1 MPGDDVVT
9 DPSWQVTY
17 AVTMTAPPADVWPWL
32 VQMGIGRAG
41 FYSYDMIEKRLGLDV
56 HSVELIVPELQ
67 GLKVGDAMPFGA
79 FDLPVV
85 SLEPDRLLLLE
96 AEDSAV
102 GAGSFCFELL
112 PVEEETRLVF
122 RGRARFAEWDVE
134 SATKSA
140 AGLRQL
146 PMILGFEP
154 GSFVM
159 FRRML
164 LGLKERA
171 ERTAREGRNALT
183 APDGWWAERV
193 MAMDQQLAEREALL
207 DEGEAD
213 AEATIEAEAEATTE
227 AVLES
232 VRAQVAEAKARVA
245 KVRKGI
251 RDGGR
256 DRGEGGRGRPGR
268 ADGRRRAR
276 PGPRG
281 RAAAARAGRAGVLIA
296 GRAGAALRRLA
307 RRRTPRVRAGSSPRT
322 RRERQVRPCPRVRV
336 GLPFAGHRAD
346 AIRPRGRR
354 IVAIEASASG
364 DRVHVRLG
372 RLQGRSSS
380 GPRPA
385 AAGPRPRAA
394 PPGSWRRPPRPCGAG
409 GASAGA
415 RRSSRAGRRSRAR
428 R

>member
-1 MPGDDVVT
+1 MKARTAVALSVALSLAATAVAVSYSRKVRPLFRAWGATDEELAAPMPGDDVVT

-17 AVTMTAPPADVWPWL
+17 AVTVAAPPADVWPWL

-85 SLEPDRLLLLE
+85 SVEPEKLLLLE
-96 AEDSAV
+96 AEDSTV

-112 PVEEETRLVF
+112 PVEEGTRLVF

-171 ERTAREGRNALT
+171 ERTAREGRDAMT

-213 AEATIEAEAEATTE
+213 AEATIEAETEATKE

-232 VRAQVAEAKARVA
+232 VRTQATEAKARVA

-251 RDGGR
+251 RK
-256 DRGEGGRGRPGR
+256 E
-268 ADGRRRAR
+268 
-276 PGPRG
+276 
-281 RAAAARAGRAGVLIA
+281 AATAKKAN
-296 GRAGAALRRLA
+296 
-307 RRRTPRVRAGSSPRT
+307 
-322 RRERQVRPCPRVRV
+322 
-336 GLPFAGHRAD
+336 
-346 AIRPRGRR
+346 
-354 IVAIEASASG
+354 
-364 DRVHVRLG
+364 
-372 RLQGRSSS
+372 
-380 GPRPA
+380 
-385 AAGPRPRAA
+385 AAGPDA
-394 PPGSWRRPPRPCGAG
+394 PMADDGPGPVHVAEPPEPAP
-409 GASAGA
+409 AEPES
-415 RRSSRAGRRSRAR
+415 
-428 R
+428 

>member
-1 MPGDDVVT
+1 MKTRTAVALSVALSLAATAVAVSYTRRVRPLFRSWGATDDEVAAAMPGDDAVT

-17 AVTMTAPPADVWPWL
+17 AVTMAAQPADVWPWL
-32 VQMGIGRAG
+32 VQMGVGRAG

-67 GLKVGDAMPFGA
+67 GLAVGDAMPFGA

-85 SLEPDRLLLLE
+85 SLEPEKLLLLE
-96 AEDSAV
+96 AEDSTT

-112 PVEEETRLVF
+112 PVEEGTRLVF

-134 SATKSA
+134 SATRSA

-171 ERTAREGRNALT
+171 ERTAREGRDAMT

-193 MAMDQQLAEREALL
+193 MVMDQQLAEREALM

-213 AEATIEAEAEATTE
+213 AEAAIQAEAEATKE
-227 AVLES
+227 AVLAS
-232 VRAQVAEAKARVA
+232 VREQVSEAKARVE

-251 RDGGR
+251 R
-256 DRGEGGRGRPGR
+256 GE
-268 ADGRRRAR
+268 AAKTEK
-276 PGPRG
+276 
-281 RAAAARAGRAGVLIA
+281 AAA
-296 GRAGAALRRLA
+296 
-307 RRRTPRVRAGSSPRT
+307 
-322 RRERQVRPCPRVRV
+322 E
-336 GLPFAGHRAD
+336 
-346 AIRPRGRR
+346 
-354 IVAIEASASG
+354 E
-364 DRVHVRLG
+364 
-372 RLQGRSSS
+372 
-380 GPRPA
+380 
-385 AAGPRPRAA
+385 A
-394 PPGSWRRPPRPCGAG
+394 PPGDDGPGPIHVTEPPEPAP
-409 GASAGA
+409 AEPES
-415 RRSSRAGRRSRAR
+415 
-428 R
+428 

>member
-1 MPGDDVVT
+1 MKARTAVALSVALSLAATAVAVSYSRKVRPLFRSGGATDAEVAAPMPGDDVVT

-96 AEDSAV
+96 AEDSTV

-112 PVEEETRLVF
+112 PVEEGTRLVF

-171 ERTAREGRNALT
+171 ERTAREGRDAMT

-193 MAMDQQLAEREALL
+193 MVMDQQLAEREALM

-213 AEATIEAEAEATTE
+213 AEAAILAETEATKD

-232 VRAQVAEAKARVA
+232 VREQVAEAKARVE

-251 RDGGR
+251 RA
-256 DRGEGGRGRPGR
+256 E
-268 ADGRRRAR
+268 AAKAEK
-276 PGPRG
+276 
-281 RAAAARAGRAGVLIA
+281 AAA
-296 GRAGAALRRLA
+296 
-307 RRRTPRVRAGSSPRT
+307 T
-322 RRERQVRPCPRVRV
+322 E
-336 GLPFAGHRAD
+336 
-346 AIRPRGRR
+346 
-354 IVAIEASASG
+354 
-364 DRVHVRLG
+364 
-372 RLQGRSSS
+372 
-380 GPRPA
+380 
-385 AAGPRPRAA
+385 A
-394 PPGSWRRPPRPCGAG
+394 PPGDDGPGPIHVAEPPEPAP
-409 GASAGA
+409 AEPES
-415 RRSSRAGRRSRAR
+415 
-428 R
+428 